1 MVTITLS
8 PDCLN
13 GNLRCVGMQ
22 CKEAERPCTPVPSPW
37 SITLLH
43 ICWRNTTQVE
53 NWLVWAF
60 LGFWRMRPSLSLSPI
75 LLVGDK
81 SPLHSLT
88 LEISS
93 HPLFFASFVAA

>member
-60 LGFWRMRPSLSLSPI
+60 LGFWRMRPSLSLSP
-75 LLVGDK
+75 
-81 SPLHSLT
+81 T
-88 LEISS
+88 
-93 HPLFFASFVAA
+93 FASWRQIAITLKIPLQNRGGGEQTAQA